1 MGLLKKHIDTCKYP
15 YDPSKEEPF
24 LHANT
29 CNRETVVGFREK
41 GTGKFHEVMMI
52 TSDKE
57 LEEFKKTYGIV
68 GDIRMF

>member
-1 MGLLKKHIDTCKYP
+1 MSLLKKHFHAIPYP

-41 GTGKFHEVMMI
+41 GTGRFHEVMMI
-52 TSDKE
+52 TNDKE
-57 LEEFKKTYGIV
+57 LEEFKKTYGIE
-68 GDIRMF
+68 GDIPMF

>member
-1 MGLLKKHIDTCKYP
+1 MGLFKKHTYASLYSFNP
-15 YDPSKEEPF
+15 AKEEPF

-29 CNRETVVGFREK
+29 CNREIVVGFREK

-52 TSDKE
+52 TNDKE
-57 LEEFKKTYGIV
+57 LEEFKKTYGIE

>member
-1 MGLLKKHIDTCKYP
+1 MSLFRKKSHAGLYP

-57 LEEFKKTYGIV
+57 LEEFKKTYGIE

>member
-1 MGLLKKHIDTCKYP
+1 MGIFKKKAHSALYP
-15 YDPSKEEPF
+15 YDSSKEEPF

-41 GTGKFHEVMMI
+41 DTGKFHEVMMI

-57 LEEFKKTYGIV
+57 LEEFKKTYGIK

>member
-1 MGLLKKHIDTCKYP
+1 MGLFKKSTHSIRYP

-29 CNRETVVGFREK
+29 CNRETVVGFKEK
-41 GTGKFHEVMMI
+41 DTGKFHEVMMV
-52 TSDKE
+52 TGDKE
-57 LEEFKKTYGIV
+57 LEEFKKTYGIE

>member
-1 MGLLKKHIDTCKYP
+1 MALFKKNAHASIYP

-29 CNRETVVGFREK
+29 CNRETVVGFKEK
-41 GTGKFHEVMMI
+41 DTGKFHEVMMI

-57 LEEFKKTYGIV
+57 LEDFKKTYGIE

>member
-1 MGLLKKHIDTCKYP
+1 MGIFKKKTNATRYP
-15 YDPSKEEPF
+15 YDPLKEEPF

-29 CNRETVVGFREK
+29 CNRETVVGFKEK

-57 LEEFKKTYGIV
+57 LEDFKKTDGIE